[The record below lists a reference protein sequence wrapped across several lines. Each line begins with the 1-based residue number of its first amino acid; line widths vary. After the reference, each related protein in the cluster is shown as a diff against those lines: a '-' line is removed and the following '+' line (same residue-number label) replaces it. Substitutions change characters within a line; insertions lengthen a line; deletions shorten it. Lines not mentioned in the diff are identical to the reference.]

1 MSKGRK
7 PKKPLSPKTA
17 ALLAQLE
24 RRRGVRNLQKRF
36 LIVCE
41 DEKSSRNYFEA
52 LKRHFN
58 LSAGSIRVADSS
70 GHTQPVQ
77 VVERAI
83 DIKKNAAS
91 PNSGTLPFEQ
101 VWCVIDGDYGCKIA
115 NARHKADANGVELA
129 ISTMCFEYWVLLH
142 FEENDKSTIDCDGVV
157 RTLKRNIFPGTRR
170 VASTSVRSLC
180 AYTMLVNEPNNCED
194 GASRVVMTFPKTK
207 TPAAKRT
214 SWCTQYLAL
223 SPRTTR
229 QDSLPRP
236 RQL

>member
-157 RTLKRNIFPGTRR
+157 RTLKRKHLPGYAKGSFDFSSIVVRVHDACKRAEQLRRRGIARGDDLPENQNPCSEAYKLVYAILGAFPENN
-170 VASTSVRSLC
+170 TS
-180 AYTMLVNEPNNCED
+180 
-194 GASRVVMTFPKTK
+194 G
-207 TPAAKRT
+207 
-214 SWCTQYLAL
+214 
-223 SPRTTR
+223 
-229 QDSLPRP
+229 
-236 RQL
+236 